1 MILDEELLYDICLY
15 KWNNGLVDP
24 MDIKIHT
31 IEQREDDILVS
42 FDVPNRNRDG
52 HTLCLLKSE
61 YLNLLRQKKLKNIG
75 I

>member
-15 KWNNGLVDP
+15 KWNNGLPDV
-24 MDIKIHT
+24 MNIKIHT

-42 FDVPNRNRDG
+42 FDVSNRKMDV

>member
-1 MILDEELLYDICLY
+1 MKLDEELLYDICLY
-15 KWNNGLVDP
+15 KWNWGLDEPV
-24 MDIKIHT
+24 DIKIHT

-42 FDVPNRNRDG
+42 FEVPNRQMDG

-61 YLNLLRQKKLKNIG
+61 YLSLQRQKKLKNIG

>member
-1 MILDEELLYDICLY
+1 MKLDEELLYDICLY
-15 KWNNGLVDP
+15 KWNRGLDEP

-42 FDVPNRNRDG
+42 FDVPNRQMDG
-52 HTLCLLKSE
+52 YTLCLLNTE
-61 YLNLLRQKKLKNIG
+61 YLSLLRQKKLKNLG

>member
-1 MILDEELLYDICLY
+1 MILDEDLLYEICLY
-15 KWNNGLVDP
+15 KWNWGLDEPV
-24 MDIKIHT
+24 DIKIHT

-42 FDVPNRNRDG
+42 FEVPNRQMDG

-61 YLNLLRQKKLKNIG
+61 YLSLHRQKKLKNIG